1 MSMQNL
7 TGRLENCYSGAIYD
21 VMRAKGRPNCVLPN
35 DIVGLDAE
43 TRCCGPV
50 FTLRGVAFDA
60 ERENE
65 NTDYLLPWVQFL
77 SDAPRDHVV
86 ICQPN
91 SHSLALMGELSAET
105 LKHRGVRGYI
115 VDGGSRD
122 NSFIRKI
129 GFPVFCKFRTPR
141 DIVAKWVPDATGEP
155 ISIGDVLIRTGDYVL
170 ADFDGVVVIPAEI
183 VEDVVAEVENTIATE
198 DKVRAAIL
206 SGVDPVEAYRMYG
219 KF

>member
-1 MSMQNL
+1 MASL
-7 TGRLENCYSGAIYD
+7 TDRLETCYSGAIYD
-21 VMRAKGRPNCVLPN
+21 VMRAMGRAGCVLPHE
-35 DIVGLDAE
+35 IMGLDPE

-50 FTLRGVAFDA
+50 FTLRGVAFDT
-60 ERENE
+60 ERANE
-65 NTDYLLPWVQFL
+65 ETDFLMPWVRFL
-77 SDAPRDHVV
+77 SQAPAGHVV

-91 SHSLALMGELSAET
+91 SPSLALMGELSAET
-105 LKHRGVRGYI
+105 LKYRGIRGYI

-170 ADFDGVVVIPAEI
+170 ADFDGVVIIPAEI
-183 VEDVVAEVENTIATE
+183 AAEVIAEVENVMAAE
-198 DKVRAAIL
+198 DKVRSAIL
-206 SGVDPVEAYRMYG
+206 DGVDPVEAYLAYG